1 MAKKSKDNRLLIYGG
16 LLFGVYLLIRQFIPI
31 RPTFP
36 GQQYTG
42 QDETEQPTLTTQ
54 RLYQLA
60 DIVYEAL
67 LGNPW
72 FENEAGATAAIC
84 QCANDADLAGLIYI
98 FGERSE
104 PFWNAPMAQSYTL
117 PGAIV
122 RYYDA
127 DQLAELNACLAA
139 KGINYQF

>member
-1 MAKKSKDNRLLIYGG
+1 MAAKKSDQQLLIYGG
-16 LLFGVYLLIRQFIPI
+16 LLLGVYLLLNRFFPK
-31 RPTFP
+31 PPAFP
-36 GQQYTG
+36 GGQYVG
-42 QDETEQPTLTTQ
+42 PDETEQPTLSAQ
-54 RLYQLA
+54 RMHQLA

-72 FENEAGATAAIC
+72 FENENGATAAIC

-98 FGERSE
+98 FGTRSE

-117 PGAIV
+117 PGAVV

-127 DQLAELNACLAA
+127 DQLAELNACLAT